1 MVHMELESD
10 AGRQMEVD
18 AEAGREVESCALDD
32 AVGSAGQGQ
41 GEVDVDVDVDEA
53 GKERE
58 EEEEKVLIIVMLWL
72 WWDMVCTNAYISS
85 FFLPSALPL
94 PYPTRTPTRTPP
106 PQHQGVSGTGK
117 STLSHALAHTLSFAH
132 IEGDDLHPRANV
144 EKMSAGV
151 PLGDGDREPWLARV
165 RAEGVRVLV
174 EGEKGKGCRGVVVS
188 CSALKAYYRDI
199 LRGKR
204 PLSSPSSLSAPTPTP
219 THAEIQ
225 TYFVHISGSPALLLE
240 RMEKRPGHFMKA
252 PMLASQLRTL
262 EDPAGEPGVVVVDL
276 ERGTGEQVR
285 EALRGLRGVVPGE
298 GKEGRGRGF
307 VRYLEE
313 VERGLDVKDV

>member
-72 WWDMVCTNAYISS
+72 WWDM
-85 FFLPSALPL
+85 
-94 PYPTRTPTRTPP
+94 
-106 PQHQGVSGTGK
+106 GVSGTGK